1 MSVYNKIVLGEP
13 VDRAS
18 VAAINLFW
26 LGFLIYVVSYT
37 ISATDEVNY
46 VVCNVFQLL
55 GLFLLLPS
63 SAILIYLKI
72 ENSFLRIMFFT
83 YILWQVATVIRGFE
97 FDYEVAKQLLFDP
110 NSGAF
115 LYLAPVIM
123 LIPVNINFLKKIF
136 QVIIVLSIFF
146 IFYDII
152 FIRQLV
158 YPSENMRSQAMIEY
172 FTQQLSLCGGFLLL
186 TYFYSSR
193 KANLFIL
200 FTMAVTFL
208 LAVIRARR
216 GLIFMTF
223 SMLFFSYLI
232 YHYINKTKVVNMVLS
247 LFLITII
254 TFVAIRVYNENRKDT
269 FSLITERINQRTRS
283 EVVKYFYRDMQAKDW
298 IIGKGLNGEYF
309 CPGVTEGVGRITI
322 YRRVVETG
330 YLQVILNG
338 GLISLVLLLL
348 IAIPGMV
355 RGIFYSKNILSKAAG
370 IWIFLFLLF
379 MYPGTITKFSM
390 HYLLVWISIGICYS
404 NQICSLPD
412 ETIREMF
419 TSKQKN
425 VRQNQQ

>member
-1 MSVYNKIVLGEP
+1 MAENCKTVLEEH
-13 VDRAS
+13 VDRTS

-26 LGFLIYVVSYT
+26 LGFIIYAVSYT

-55 GLFLLLPS
+55 GLFMLLPS
-63 SAILIYLKI
+63 SVILIYLKI
-72 ENSFLRIMFFT
+72 DNSFLRIIFFT
-83 YILWQVATVIRGFE
+83 YILWQVAIVIRGIE
-97 FDYEVAKQLLFDP
+97 FDYQVAKQLLFDP
-110 NSGAF
+110 NSGIF
-115 LYLAPVIM
+115 LYLAPLIM
-123 LIPVNINFLKKIF
+123 LIPVNITFLKKIF
-136 QVIIVLSIFF
+136 QTIVVLSIFF
-146 IFYDII
+146 IFYDMI
-152 FIRQLV
+152 FIRQLL
-158 YPSENMRSQAMIEY
+158 YPSENMRSQAMFEY

-186 TYFYSSR
+186 TYFYHSR
-193 KANLFIL
+193 KTNLFIL
-200 FTMAVTFL
+200 FTMVATFV

-247 LFLITII
+247 VFLITIV

-283 EVVKYFYRDMQAKDW
+283 EVLKYYYRDMQAKDW

-309 CPGVTEGVGRITI
+309 CPGVTEGVGKITV

-338 GLISLVLLLL
+338 GLINLILLLL
-348 IAIPGMV
+348 IAIPGMI

-370 IWIFLFLLF
+370 IWIFLFLLY

-404 NQICSLPD
+404 NQICSLSD
-412 ETIREMF
+412 EAIRELF
-419 TSKQKN
+419 TTKQN
-425 VRQNQQ
+425 LVRQNQQ